1 MRVLPVVLALALAVP
16 GCITFYGPSGVEVQ
30 VLVTEDVGTE
40 VRKRANVTVQANATV
55 MDALREI
62 ATIETRYGGGF
73 VQAIDGLESRYPD
86 EKVDWFYHVNTEIA
100 DVGAASNT
108 VEDGDLVVWD
118 YRPWN
123 RTMTLPHVLTGL
135 DRWPANVTDDPQ
147 PTPDAWDNHASDPQF
162 ADRLFARVDGTNL
175 TLLDEWGRPARM
187 VEAPWLLVHA
197 VDGPTS
203 KPDFLVRTS
212 GPDGLVLADRIP
224 DTTPVGIGVALTPN
238 ETLEVPR

>member
-1 MRVLPVVLALALAVP
+1 MRLLPLVLALALALP

-55 MDALREI
+55 MDALREVS
-62 ATIETRYGGGF
+62 TVETRYGGGF
-73 VQAIDGLESRYPD
+73 VHAIDGLESRYPD

-135 DRWPANVTDDPQ
+135 DRWPANLTDDPQ
-147 PTPDAWDNHASDPQF
+147 PTPDAWTEHASDPKL
-162 ADRLFARVDGTNL
+162 ADRLYARLDGTNL
-175 TLLDEWGRPARM
+175 TLLDEWGHPART
-187 VEAPWLLVHA
+187 VEAPWLVVHA

-203 KPDFLVRTS
+203 RPDLLVRTS
-212 GPDGLVLADRIP
+212 GPAGQALADRLES
-224 DTTPVGIGVALTPN
+224 TTPVGVGIALTPN